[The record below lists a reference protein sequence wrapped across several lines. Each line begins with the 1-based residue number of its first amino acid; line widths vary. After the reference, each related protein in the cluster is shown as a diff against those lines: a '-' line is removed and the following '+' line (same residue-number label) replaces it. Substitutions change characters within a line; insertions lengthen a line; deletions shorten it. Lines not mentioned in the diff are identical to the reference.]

1 MIIVPLGFFL
11 VCLLTLSHYGISW
24 DEPIHFYRGQAL
36 FHYFIT
42 GEKTYK
48 ENKSYYQD
56 NSLSGGYFINSDIG
70 HPPINDI
77 LAAAFNYIFF
87 QKLGILGD
95 IESLHL
101 FNIISS
107 TLLVFVV
114 VVFAYQELG
123 WFASIV
129 SGLSLSLYPL
139 FFSESHFN
147 IKDPPQ
153 TAFFALTIWSFWLS
167 LKKGEVKWLLLSS
180 ISFALALGMKFN
192 ILFLP
197 FIIIPYLL
205 IRYFNA
211 IKEGPRFLWQQ
222 LRKINPAYLGFFLI
236 APFIVLVIFYG
247 TWPYLWQD
255 PIGNLFQ
262 ITKYYKDIGT
272 NNSQSFNSYPLVWI
286 ITTTPPLVL
295 ILSAIG
301 IISSFLFYESKDKI
315 PYLWLI
321 WLIFPILRV
330 TVPGT
335 VTYGG
340 IRQIMEYIPAL
351 ALLSGLGAWQVS
363 EKLKLNFK
371 SKIIT
376 CLVFVGLLS
385 IPILKLHPN
394 ENVYFNFLIGGL
406 AGAKQKNILYWG
418 NSFGNA
424 YKQAIDWININVED
438 GARLALVQGTGLNV
452 PRIWLRS
459 DLNYSN
465 SYWSGLERKGEYLM
479 ELTYNNP
486 IREYPYSLDYV
497 ETFLVPIY
505 EIKADGVPIAK
516 IWKNDLEHTKPELK
530 MGEVEYLGKYTQ
542 KIEWGSLIVSLPES
556 FMITRETVEYDQ
568 DKSCGSVD
576 GGVET
581 SIDGVK
587 WTKEEEP
594 IPYDQMGATKMVSE
608 GRLEY
613 FFPARKAISVKIS
626 TNANSCLLKNPKVK
640 IFILKK

>member
-1 MIIVPLGFFL
+1 MPLAFL
-11 VCLLTLSHYGISW
+11 VVSIFTLNNYGISW

-42 GEKTYK
+42 GQKTYA

-56 NSLSGGYFINSDIG
+56 NSLSGDYFINSDIG

-77 LAAAFNYIFF
+77 LAAGFNYIFY
-87 QKLGILGD
+87 QKLGVMSD
-95 IESLHL
+95 IGSLHL

-114 VVFAYQELG
+114 VAFAYQELG
-123 WFASIV
+123 WFASVV
-129 SGLSLSLYPL
+129 SGLSLGLYPL

-167 LKKGEVKWLLLSS
+167 LKKGEAKWLLLSS

-197 FIIIPYLL
+197 FIIGPYLL
-205 IRYFNA
+205 IRYFYI
-211 IKEGPRFLWQQ
+211 IKAGPKFLFQQ
-222 LRKINPAYLGFFLI
+222 LKKIKPVYYICF
-236 APFIVLVIFYG
+236 FIVAPLIVAIIFFG

-272 NNSQSFNSYPLVWI
+272 NNSNAFNSYPLIWI
-286 ITTTPPLVL
+286 ITTTPPIIL
-295 ILSAIG
+295 ILSIMG
-301 IISSFLFYESKDKI
+301 VISAFFLRQSKEKTS
-315 PYLWLI
+315 YLWLI
-321 WLIFPILRV
+321 WFLLPIARV
-330 TVPGT
+330 TIPGT

-351 ALLSGLGAWQVS
+351 ALLSGLGAWRIT
-363 EKLKLNFK
+363 EKLKLNFQL
-371 SKIIT
+371 KIMT
-376 CLVFVGLLS
+376 CIVLLGLLS
-385 IPILKLHPN
+385 LPIIKLHPN

-406 AGAKQKNILYWG
+406 AGAKQRNVPYWG

-424 YKQAIDWININVED
+424 YKQTIDWINNNAEKE
-438 GARLALVQGTGLNV
+438 AQLALVQGTGLNV
-452 PRIWLRS
+452 PRIWLRA

-465 SYWSGLERKGEYLM
+465 SYWSGLERRGEYLM

-486 IREYPYSLDYV
+486 IREYPYSLNYV
-497 ETFLVPIY
+497 ETFLLPIY
-505 EIKADGVPIAK
+505 EVKADGVAIAK
-516 IWKNDLEHTKPELK
+516 IWKNDVEHTKPELK
-530 MGEVEYLGKYTQ
+530 MSEVEYLGRYAQ
-542 KIEWGSLIVSLPES
+542 KLEPGSLTVSLPEP
-556 FMITRETVEYDQ
+556 FLVTREIVEHEQNKD
-568 DKSCGSVD
+568 CGPVV
-576 GGVET
+576 GTVET
-581 SIDGVK
+581 SIDGAK
-587 WTKEEEP
+587 WAKEEEP

-608 GRLEY
+608 GRFEY